1 MSEESRIFPLSKQ
14 GVQKAAV
21 LFRDEEGTVKETLI
35 LSALQGL
42 MGTLKGDDPD
52 NPQTVRS
59 IVGDLAFLAGE
70 ADNDAAKELIRTAN
84 VPLLAAISGT
94 AEQQERWAEQ
104 LDAVLPESRRTTRY
118 AIKKEP
124 DVFDRE
130 KLRGYL
136 DLLPEGFQ
144 LVQIDA
150 QWYSVCMQEEWSCDF
165 VSSFPDADAY
175 EKNGLGFL
183 ILNEAG
189 QPVAGASSYSYYNGG
204 IEIEID
210 THIDYR
216 RRKLALIVGARLIL
230 ACLERGL
237 YPSWD
242 AANLASVAL
251 SEKLGYHL
259 EHPYTAWFQPQIVR
273 TAKEKS
279 QHG

>member
-1 MSEESRIFPLSKQ
+1 MSEESRIFPLSEQ

-21 LFRDEEGTVKETLI
+21 LFRDEEGELKETMI

-42 MGTLKGDDPD
+42 MGTLTGDDPD
-52 NPQTVRS
+52 EPQTVRS
-59 IVGDLAFLAGE
+59 IVGDLTFFAGD

-84 VPLLAAISGT
+84 TPLLAAISGT

-104 LDAVLPESRRTTRY
+104 LDAVLPDSRRTTRY

-130 KLRGYL
+130 QLRGYL
-136 DLLPEGFQ
+136 DLLPEGYRI
-144 LVQIDA
+144 VQIDA
-150 QWYSVCMQEEWSCDF
+150 QWYPVCMKEEWSCDF
-165 VSSFPDADAY
+165 VSNFPDADAY

-216 RRKLALIVGARLIL
+216 RRKLAQIAGARLIL

-242 AANLASVAL
+242 AANLGSVAL
-251 SEKLGYHL
+251 SEKLGYHFD
-259 EHPYTAWFQPQIVR
+259 HPYTAWFQPQIVR

>member
-136 DLLPEGFQ
+136 NLLPEGFQ

-279 QHG
+279 QHV